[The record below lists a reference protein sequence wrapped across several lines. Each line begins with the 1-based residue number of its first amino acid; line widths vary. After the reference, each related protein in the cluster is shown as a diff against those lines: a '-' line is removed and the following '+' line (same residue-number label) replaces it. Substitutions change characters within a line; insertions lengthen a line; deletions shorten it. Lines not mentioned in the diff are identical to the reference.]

1 MKLVSSYGSIYRVS
15 NTEYGKQLMSII
27 QGQGYRLNPA
37 CYLGEVECNLT
48 DLTVDEA
55 RELLAEHSRPDTRPK
70 PRRVAGGPRAKKE
83 PAANAA
89 EPTEPEY
96 SFQGKWRIK

>member
-15 NTEYGKQLMSII
+15 ATEYVKQLMSII
-27 QGQGYRLNPA
+27 RGEGYRLNPS

-55 RELLAEHSRPDTRPK
+55 RELLIQHNKTDSRPR
-70 PRRVAGGPRAKKE
+70 PRRVAGGPRVKKE
-83 PAANAA
+83 PTENVA
-89 EPTEPEY
+89 EPTTEPDY
-96 SFQGKWRIK
+96 HY